1 MESSVDHFV
10 PKTLDPNLAYE
21 WSNFRLSS
29 LRLNSYKGSHTD
41 VLDPFHILHAWFAL
55 NFTNFLVEANAGLAP
70 QIEAEVRRTIE
81 VLRLNSDDFLVN
93 LRFKIVRD
101 YAKGLINNFD
111 FLTTYYPFI
120 AYELDRQNLRDAIK
134 AAFN

>member
-10 PKTLDPNLAYE
+10 PKTVDPNLAYE

-29 LRLNSYKGSHTD
+29 LKLNSYKGSHTD

-70 QIEAEVRRTIE
+70 QIEADVRRTID
-81 VLRLNSDDFLVN
+81 VLRLNSDDVLVN

-101 YAKGLINNFD
+101 YAKERVNFD
-111 FLTTYYPFI
+111 YLTTYYPFI
-120 AYELDRQNLRDAIK
+120 AYELERQNQREAIK